1 MSEVEPFS
9 NMATRIANNAA
20 EPFGGACVIVPPGD
34 SEPIELLVLDAS
46 SDPDPAQFLALLKTR
61 IDLAII
67 TMERNLAAGGGR
79 R

>member
-20 EPFGGACVIVPPGD
+20 EPFGGACVIVPPGEV
-34 SEPIELLVLDAS
+34 EPIELLILDVTA
-46 SDPDPAQFLALLKTR
+46 DPDPAQFLALVKSR
-61 IDLAII
+61 IDFAII
-67 TMERNLAAGGGR
+67 AMERNLATAGR